1 MKIQQTI
8 IIIMLTAII
17 CVFLGIV
24 LENVGENLVD
34 IKSLY
39 KIVIF
44 GFVLLT
50 WIVLVTLLDLY
61 MSNTSLRKDMNT
73 YMSCT
78 TPKKTP
84 T

>member
-24 LENVGENLVD
+24 LENVGENLID

-50 WIVLVTLLDLY
+50 WIVLITLLDLY
-61 MSNTSLRKDMNT
+61 MSNNSLKKDMNT

-78 TPKKTP
+78 TSKKTP